1 MIEIA
6 RADVVLVAFPFLS
19 GGAAHHKRRPAVVVQ
34 SDRYNRARAAVVLA
48 AITSTRAHRERPCK
62 VVVGQHDAAGREAG
76 LRLDSV
82 VDCQTLMTIPREQ
95 IVARLGRFPAET
107 MRRIDNA
114 LRNALG
120 LD

>member
-1 MIEIA
+1 
-6 RADVVLVAFPFLS
+6 LYCT
-19 GGAAHHKRRPAVVVQ
+19 KR
-34 SDRYNRARAAVVLA
+34 
-48 AITSTRAHRERPCK
+48 
-62 VVVGQHDAAGREAG
+62 
-76 LRLDSV
+76 V